1 MTLIPNEEVSARTA
15 LMIGSEGVQKLQGA
29 HVVIAGLGGVGGH
42 CAEALAR
49 VGIGRL
55 TLIDAD
61 TVSPSNLNRQAFA
74 TRSTIGMKKTEA
86 AALRLRDISD
96 AELTLIDT
104 FLLPETIEGTLP
116 ADADAVA
123 DCIDSVPAKIGLAV
137 WGKTHGVPVV
147 ASMGA
152 GNRMDPSAFSVRDI
166 YETSGC
172 PLARKLRHE
181 LRKAGIEKL
190 DVIVSSEEA
199 KKLPAGSPIG
209 SIAPVPAAAGLVL
222 AAAIIRKLLERS

>member
-1 MTLIPNEEVSARTA
+1 MTDLTKEETSCRTA
-15 LMIGSEGVQKLQGA
+15 LLVGSEGVEKLRNA
-29 HVVIAGLGGVGGH
+29 HVAVAGLGGVGGH

-49 VGIGRL
+49 AGVGHL

-61 TVSPSNLNRQAFA
+61 TVQPSNLNRQAFA
-74 TRSTIGMKKTEA
+74 AKSTLGMKKTEA
-86 AALRLRDISD
+86 ARVRISDISN
-96 AELTLIDT
+96 ASLTLKDV
-104 FLLPETIEGTLP
+104 FLTPENVEAVLP

-137 WGKTHGVPVV
+137 WGKAHGVPVV

-152 GNRMDPSAFSVRDI
+152 GNRLDPSAFTVKDI

-181 LRKAGIEKL
+181 LRKAGVERL
-190 DVIVSSEEA
+190 DAVVSSEEA
-199 KKLPAGSPIG
+199 QKLPEGSPIG

-222 AAAIIRKLLERS
+222 AAAVIRKLLKRD